1 MPTGS
6 TFLIFLI
13 ELVEAINAKMKWFSK
28 ENILQ
33 VVHLICVIVYLIL
46 IYLDFKIKKPCLAE
60 PCLDALAGGVVCYAW
75 LDMGYSIRHLM
86 FGRWPSSGLYVSL
99 LMIVSQN
106 IQLDIGY

>member
-46 IYLDFKIKKPCLAE
+46 IYLRKFKKPCLAVT
-60 PCLDALAGGVVCYAW
+60 DTLAGGVVCFAW
-75 LDMGYSIRHLM
+75 LDMGYSTKYLM
-86 FGRWPSSGLYVSL
+86 FGRWPSTGLYLSMLVK
-99 LMIVSQN
+99 VSQN
-106 IQLDIGY
+106 NQLDI

>member
-13 ELVEAINAKMKWFSK
+13 ELCEAINARMKWFSI

-33 VVHLICVIVYLIL
+33 VIHLYAVIVYLML
-46 IYLDFKIKKPCLAE
+46 IYLDPKE
-60 PCLDALAGGVVCYAW
+60 PWSALAGGVVCYAW
-75 LDMGYSIRHLM
+75 LYMGYSTKYLM
-86 FGRWPSSGLYVSL
+86 FGRWSSIGLYLSMLV
-99 LMIVSQN
+99 IVSQN

>member
-1 MPTGS
+1 M
-6 TFLIFLI
+6 IFLI

-33 VVHLICVIVYLIL
+33 VLHLLAVFVYLML
-46 IYLDFKIKKPCLAE
+46 INLEHEKEGGLECDWK
-60 PCLDALAGGVVCYAW
+60 ALAGGVVCFAW
-75 LDMGYSIRHLM
+75 LDTGYSIRHLM
-86 FGRWPSSGLYVSL
+86 FGRWPSIGLYVSM